1 MPRQFGA
8 GECIGLPRA
17 SAESIGD
24 IFLLSCT
31 RNRANVMILAV
42 RATHMTQRSC
52 RGRESLSA
60 MRPGPTVC
68 GAWRIRSLT
77 PTACRL
83 PLQQGEDC
91 LRAGIRLRQ
100 GEGAGL

>member
-1 MPRQFGA
+1 M
-8 GECIGLPRA
+8 RA
-17 SAESIGD
+17 VESSHRHAEGRESPWYVGP
-24 IFLLSCT
+24 

-42 RATHMTQRSC
+42 RAIHMTRRSC

-60 MRPGPTVC
+60 VRPGPTVC
-68 GAWRIRSLT
+68 GAWRVRSLT
-77 PTACRL
+77 PMAYRL

-91 LRAGIRLRQ
+91 LRAGIGLRQ